1 MFGMSKVE
9 RIKRSNPVEAFIE
22 ACGVQLKKEG
32 SSYLGKCPFHDDK
45 TPSLRVTPSKGLWK
59 CFGCGKGGD
68 VITFYEYLKGIDNK
82 QAIAELSRN
91 HGPETIKELKAS
103 PSCQS
108 ESVEKPTSKTTLK
121 DITRLY
127 HSSLIALDPP
137 QNYLKG
143 RGLMSVESWK
153 KYSVGYCDG
162 SRLKKIIADDQ
173 KLQVELKSLGILN
186 EAGNESFY
194 KCVTFPL
201 TNHRGEIVGIYGRS
215 IEGDR
220 HHYTK
225 GKRTGLFN
233 SGACKNGENVILVE
247 SIIDALSLIELGIM
261 NVLPLYGVQG
271 YTEEID
277 RFLMNLDLEEVV
289 LMLDNDE
296 TGMKKMFELS
306 ELLISKGLQVSRV
319 EIPEGLKDVNELLQ
333 AGIRDEEI
341 ETMIE
346 KRESLSQKEEK
357 LSSLIAEESE
367 NPLIERTK
375 DQLVFK
381 FEELTYRVRG
391 HREMQ
396 NSMPKVVVC
405 VTRENQKHIGRLDIY
420 SDKNRRSFASSVAE
434 KCDLQRSK
442 VEDDLLNIIMELESA
457 GEESQLKE
465 EEKAPSMKPADKEK
479 ALQLLKNKK
488 LMKQVLADIEN
499 LGYVGQDKE
508 KLLLYLSA
516 TARITESPIHI
527 SIRSTSSSGK
537 SAMMESV
544 ISLFPPEKVDFFS
557 RISGQSLYYMDSLK
571 NKVLI
576 VDERSGAEEAEFALR
591 SLMSRGRLDLAVV
604 QKDEKGQC
612 KTKVVEI
619 EGPTTVWDSTTHAV
633 TEDNRNRVFEC
644 SMDESEEQTQR
655 IQDREKGRFLSSS
668 WVIDQKVEEIK
679 RTHQNAQRLLKP
691 LKVEIPFSGLLEF
704 PDSNIRSRRDIKRFL
719 CLIASIALLHQYQR
733 EIKRTPQGV
742 EYIEASEK
750 DYDWAYRI
758 SHDILEDSYSLL
770 QKDSRTLLDQI
781 QEAVAIQAKEVGVD
795 PGDFHFS
802 RRDIRVWTRWS
813 ETKVRQS
820 IGELVR
826 MELLGISGGRGRGGF
841 RYKVISSATSL
852 TSKINLLHPD
862 ELRRRLQLKEK
873 NAG

>member
-1 MFGMSKVE
+1 MFGISKVE
-9 RIKRSNPVEAFIE
+9 RIKKSNPVEAFIE

-32 SSYLGKCPFHDDK
+32 SSYVGKCPFHDDK
-45 TPSLRVTPSKGLWK
+45 TPSLRVTPSKGLWN

-68 VITFYEYLKGIDNK
+68 VITFYEHLKGIDNK

-91 HGPETIKELKAS
+91 DGPEPIKAVPQVATKA
-103 PSCQS
+103 
-108 ESVEKPTSKTTLK
+108 TSKATLK
-121 DITRLY
+121 DIVRLY

-143 RGLMSVESWK
+143 RGLVSVEGWK
-153 KYSVGYCDG
+153 KYEIGYCDG
-162 SRLKKIIADDQ
+162 SRLKKIIGDDQ
-173 KLQVELKSLGILN
+173 ELQTELKALGVLN

-201 TNHRGEIVGIYGRS
+201 TNLRGEIVGIYGRS

-225 GKRTGLFN
+225 GKRSGLFN
-233 SGACKNGENVILVE
+233 AGACKKTERVILVE
-247 SIIDALSLIELGIM
+247 SIIDALSLIELGVM

-271 YTEEID
+271 YTEELD
-277 RFLMNLDLEEVV
+277 RFLMGLGLEEIV
-289 LMLDNDE
+289 LMLDSDE

-333 AGIRDEEI
+333 AGISSEEI
-341 ETMIE
+341 EALIE
-346 KRESLSQKEEK
+346 DRESLNKEESK
-357 LSSLIAEESE
+357 PSSLTAESSE

-375 DQLVFK
+375 DQLIFK
-381 FEELTYRVRG
+381 FGELFYRVRG

-405 VTRENQKHIGRLDIY
+405 VTRGNKKHIDRLDIY
-420 SDKNRRSFASSVAE
+420 SDKNRRSFASAVAG
-434 KCDLQRSK
+434 KCDLQSSK
-442 VEDDLLNIIMELESA
+442 VEDDLLNIIMELESS
-457 GEESQLKE
+457 GEEKELKE
-465 EEKAPSMKPADKEK
+465 EAKLPSMKPAEREK
-479 ALQLLKNKK
+479 ALGLLKNKK
-488 LMKQVLADIEN
+488 LMKQVLADIES

-544 ISLFPPEKVDFFS
+544 ISLFPSEKVDFFS
-557 RISGQSLYYMDSLK
+557 RISGQSLYYMESLK
-571 NKVLI
+571 NKILI

-604 QKDEKGQC
+604 QKDEKGNC
-612 KTKVVEI
+612 KTKVIEI

-633 TEDNRNRVFEC
+633 TEDNRNRVFEF

-668 WVIDQKVEEIK
+668 WSIDQKCEET
-679 RTHQNAQRLLKP
+679 RRVHQNAQRLLRP
-691 LKVEIPFSGLLEF
+691 LKVEIPFSALLEF
-704 PDSNIRSRRDIKRFL
+704 PGANIRSRRDFKRFL

-733 EIKRTPQGV
+733 EVKRTPEGI
-742 EYIEASEK
+742 EYIEATEK

-758 SHDILEDSYSLL
+758 AHDILEDSYSLL
-770 QKDSRTLLDQI
+770 QKDSRVLLEQI
-781 QEAVAIQAKEVGVD
+781 EEAVEIHAKEVGVE

-802 RRDIRVWTRWS
+802 RRDIRVWTRWG

-820 IGELVR
+820 VGELVR
-826 MELLGISGGRGRGGF
+826 MELLGFSGGRGRGGF
-841 RYKVISSATSL
+841 RYKILSSDSSL
-852 TSKINLLHPD
+852 TTKINLLHPD
-862 ELRRRLQLKEK
+862 ELRRRLQLKER
-873 NAG
+873 NVG